1 MKFGKFL
8 NELNE
13 DIVTQ
18 EEVKHLIKKAPKERF
33 TKNAIAAVV
42 QTNQLT
48 DKQKSQIGSIDK
60 ATYSKEYFEQNPYV
74 IIQAKKDGTV
84 DMYNPKASI
93 IENNYKEVKPNDQIL
108 QALKKIGIDKTFID
122 KFVIKTQPTMMA
134 KAEDVGL
141 EGKKIEA
148 PWGGTQDAQK
158 GSYVVDGDG
167 EVYIINPDN
176 NGLPIGYVKA

>member
-13 DIVTQ
+13 DIITQ
-18 EEVKHLIKKAPKERF
+18 QELMHLVKKAPKERF
-33 TKNAIAAVV
+33 IKNAIAAVV
-42 QTNQLT
+42 QTSQLT

-93 IENNYKEVKPNDQIL
+93 IENDYREVEPNDQIL
-108 QALKKIGIDKTFID
+108 TALKKVGIDKTFID
-122 KFVIKTQPTMMA
+122 KFVVKTQPAMMV
-134 KAEDVGL
+134 KASDIGL
-141 EGKKIEA
+141 EGKTIEA
-148 PWGGTQDAQK
+148 PWGGTQEAQK
-158 GSYVVDGDG
+158 GSYVVDGDK
-167 EVYIINPDN
+167 EVYIVNPDKN
-176 NGLPIGYVKA
+176 KLPIGYIKA